1 MKNEKSKQLYE
12 FILKEAPVM
21 TEEWL
26 KTRTEEGSLYSK
38 HASEE
43 TEMKLKEQ
51 NTAFIQT
58 IAATLVTLS
67 DKVEN
72 HLKKWSVDIARDR
85 AVHEVPLYE
94 IIGQFKIFRQIF
106 CSRIE
111 KFILETELEVTLQ
124 DVCGWNQHFH
134 STFDNMIERL
144 SEEYDRVT
152 LSQLNAQREMIQEL
166 SAPVIPVSKEI
177 GILPLIG
184 EIDTYR

>member
-72 HLKKWSVDIARDR
+72 HLKNGLLILHVIEPFTRCLYMKSLDNLRYSVRFSVR
-85 AVHEVPLYE
+85 E
-94 IIGQFKIFRQIF
+94 
-106 CSRIE
+106 SR
-111 KFILETELEVTLQ
+111 
-124 DVCGWNQHFH
+124 N
-134 STFDNMIERL
+134 S
-144 SEEYDRVT
+144 Y
-152 LSQLNAQREMIQEL
+152 
-166 SAPVIPVSKEI
+166 
-177 GILPLIG
+177 
-184 EIDTYR
+184 